1 MCVKKI
7 WWTYILQKGSDKMNE
22 LYHHGVKGMKWG
34 VRKNEK
40 KSSQKS
46 KRHLG
51 INEKGNISF
60 IHDKTTNKAKI
71 KFAAKTF
78 VFISGMALSAYIFK
92 HPELINKGM
101 NFVHGM
107 SNKPVDS
114 LDSYKVFSKSLGRYL
129 TEEELIN
136 KGLL

>member
-1 MCVKKI
+1 
-7 WWTYILQKGSDKMNE
+7 MNE

-40 KSSQKS
+40 KSSQKN

-60 IHDKTTNKAKI
+60 IHDKATNKAKI
-71 KFAAKTF
+71 KFAEKTF
-78 VFISGMALSAYIFK
+78 MAVSGIALSAYIYK

-101 NFVHGM
+101 NFAHGM
-107 SNKPVDS
+107 SDKPVDS
-114 LDSYKVFSKSLGRYL
+114 LESYKVFSKSLGRYL
-129 TEEELIN
+129 TAEELTS